1 MAYRSRAHRHPAH
14 PPPPRAPH
22 PGREKRER
30 KFGMATKARF
40 FCFSGAT
47 SFGHKAHDGD
57 TARTLA
63 VGDTARTFIVD
74 AAAGVEPCADHPHY
88 ATSASREQQD
98 RAGASLLVSAAPHAF
113 LFPVRLHIRASCRL
127 SRRFRASSGGRM
139 MPLLSHAGL
148 TRSLPRRRRS
158 SGQPTSRR
166 RGRAAQRP
174 TLCLRRSA
182 RASPR

>member
-1 MAYRSRAHRHPAH
+1 MPHTRRR
-14 PPPPRAPH
+14 PRARPT
-22 PGREKRER
+22 PAGRKGSESLGLQQSRV
-30 KFGMATKARF
+30 F
-40 FCFSGAT
+40 FVFSGAT

-98 RAGASLLVSAAPHAF
+98 RAGASLLVSAPPHAF